1 MQMSVR
7 WLILS
12 YVPHKQIDDVILI
25 TAHLIMGGITTGVR
39 MHKNI
44 SALEIVK
51 GDNAYTLMFKDGA
64 SAGELLD
71 VLCEMRAYVVAHIN
85 SAIEKE
91 QQPCSSTNEPVEQE
105 V

>member
-1 MQMSVR
+1 
-7 WLILS
+7 
-12 YVPHKQIDDVILI
+12 
-25 TAHLIMGGITTGVR
+25 

-44 SALEIVK
+44 SALEVMK
-51 GDNAYTLMFKDGA
+51 GENAYTLMFKDGS

-85 SAIEKE
+85 SVIDKE
-91 QQPCSSTNEPVEQE
+91 QQAVQSFTETEEKE